1 MDRITDQVEGLR
13 ATPHRRA
20 QPKIIQVSVPKA
32 MIERMEA
39 QRNAA
44 TIPVTKTAWI
54 LQAIVERLDRLE
66 AEAEAKGKKNAR

>member
-1 MDRITDQVEGLR
+1 MDRTTDQVEGLR

-39 QRNAA
+39 HRMND

-54 LQAIVERLDRLE
+54 LQAMSERLDRLE
-66 AEAEAKGKKNAR
+66 AAAKAKVKKNAR